1 MITPVTR
8 QETFSELA
16 SERSAAGCRS
26 DIQVYWSSDVDTL
39 LSNQKTTLTALTASI
54 SAGLNSSIANCVHQ
68 TGTENVSGQKSF
80 DHIRITATA
89 TSAASGGM
97 LVPPTCAGFFIFYDV
112 AGTARKVPYYV

>member
-8 QETFSELA
+8 QETFTELA

-54 SAGLNSSIANCVHQ
+54 SANCVHQ